1 MGRLGGARPP
11 SAPPSLRHCAAR
23 HGRQTRTP
31 HLAAAASAEPSL
43 QLANCWVAILFAELA
58 ARPEL
63 LVAAKTGQVINEWR
77 TLGILN
83 FDRSQ
88 ALFTF

>member
-1 MGRLGGARPP
+1 
-11 SAPPSLRHCAAR
+11 
-23 HGRQTRTP
+23 
-31 HLAAAASAEPSL
+31 
-43 QLANCWVAILFAELA
+43 VAILFAELA